1 MLRTMTMT
9 TSKLSYLVLIIG
21 ADAKFSHASSE
32 AAFVKS
38 REERAASG
46 IAPMGLKGATPKSMM
61 KPRIGG

>member
-9 TSKLSYLVLIIG
+9 TSKLSYLLLIG

-46 IAPMGLKGATPKSMM
+46 IAPMGLKGAAPTSMM
-61 KPRIGG
+61 GPRIGG